1 MKISCKIIEDLL
13 PIYHD
18 GICSEESA
26 AMVEGHLKECPKCA
40 EILASLN
47 GEFELEK
54 PQSADELKP
63 LAEIQQRI
71 NREKKRCGRRN
82 ALIAAVLVIVM
93 TPIFWLGWNQFTGS
107 GICFTNMREYR
118 IGNKFMKQ
126 LSEGDYEKAY
136 QYIDLDEIRDRWLET
151 WFDEDKLVNLQ
162 SDGQEMFCSLGQKL
176 EDAGGIDSYEY
187 VGIHNGG
194 FSEHGGVFYRL
205 VFNIK
210 VGDHSELFSVDVF
223 QGGVGRLGALGSYED
238 PLAQFSM
245 WSEYLWQNYEGCYF
259 DTDLKQYVYYDK
271 EQ

>member
-107 GICFTNMREYR
+107 GICFTNIREYR

-126 LSEGDYEKAY
+126 LSEGNYEKAY
-136 QYIDLDEIRDRWLET
+136 QYIDLDEIRERWLET

-194 FSEHGGVFYRL
+194 FSEHGGVFYQL

-223 QGGVGRLGALGSYED
+223 QSGVGRLGALGSY
-238 PLAQFSM
+238 
-245 WSEYLWQNYEGCYF
+245 
-259 DTDLKQYVYYDK
+259 
-271 EQ
+271 